1 MFRLP
6 STALTGGLVALLSA
20 AAIPAQAATPPDA
33 DRTAILAM
41 AGEYAVTFDFTETV
55 VLKPGYARKPGKR
68 TGANEVV
75 IVVEDTPA
83 RIVLQHLLVVGDG
96 HVVKHWRQDWTWEA
110 PTRFEFSADQS
121 WSVRALPPALTAG
134 AWTQCVYE
142 VSDAPRYCGT
152 ARWVHD
158 GTAST
163 WESDRGWRPLPR
175 REYTTRSDYNA
186 LGMVNRHTV
195 TAEGWTHEQDN
206 VKTVRDAAGMPVGA
220 IVREFGFNEY
230 RRARGIDFL
239 PAYRYWRD
247 TAGFWAAVRTRWD
260 RLWTAGGVRLKTK
273 VDGMSIIEPLF
284 VQAGKQKAG
293 GTVPEAEIDA
303 VFAQWVESMPARS
316 DVATHGK
323 R

>member
-1 MFRLP
+1 MFRFNR
-6 STALTGGLVALLSA
+6 TTVTGGIVALLLA
-20 AAIPAQAATPPDA
+20 AAIPARAAAPPDA
-33 DRTAILAM
+33 DRAAILAM

-55 VLKPGYARKPGKR
+55 VLEPGYVRKPGKR

-75 IVVEDTPA
+75 IVVEDTPG

-110 PTRFEFSADQS
+110 PTRFEFSADQV
-121 WSVRALPPALTAG
+121 WTVRTLPPGLTTG

-152 ARWVHD
+152 ARWAHD
-158 GTAST
+158 GAAST

-186 LGMVNRHTV
+186 LGAVNRHTV

-206 VKTVRDAAGMPVGA
+206 VKTVRDAAGTPVGA

-230 RRARGIDFL
+230 RRARGVDFS

-260 RLWTAGGVRLKTK
+260 RLFAGGGVRLKTK
-273 VDGMSIIEPLF
+273 VDGMPIIEPLF
-284 VQAGKQKAG
+284 AQAGRQKAG
-293 GTVPEAEIDA
+293 GTLPEAEIDA
-303 VFAQWVESMPARS
+303 VFAQWVTPLRS
-316 DVATHGK
+316 GRDVSQ

>member
-1 MFRLP
+1 MFRFH
-6 STALTGGLVALLSA
+6 ARAVAVALVALPSI
-20 AAIPAQAATPPDA
+20 AAIPARAAAPPEA

-55 VLKPGYARKPGKR
+55 VLKPGYARRPGKR
-68 TGANEVV
+68 TDANEVV
-75 IVVEDTPA
+75 IVVEDTPT

-96 HVVKHWRQDWTWEA
+96 HVVKHWRQDWAWEA
-110 PTRFEFSADQS
+110 PTRFEFSADQA
-121 WSVRALPPALTAG
+121 WTVRALAPAQTRG

-152 ARWVHD
+152 ARWVHE
-158 GTAST
+158 GVAAT

-195 TAEGWTHEQDN
+195 TADGWTHEQDN
-206 VKTVRDAAGMPVGA
+206 VKTVRDANGTPVGA

-230 RRARGIDFL
+230 GRARGVDFS

-247 TAGFWAAVRTRWD
+247 TAAFWAAVRARWE
-260 RLWTAGGVRLKTK
+260 RMWTTGGVRLKTP
-273 VDGMSIIEPLF
+273 VDGMPIIEPLF
-284 VQAGKQKAG
+284 AQAGRQTSDGA
-293 GTVPEAEIDA
+293 VPEAEIDA
-303 VFAQWVESMPARS
+303 VFAQWVAPLRGS
-316 DVATHGK
+316 DDITQ

>member
-1 MFRLP
+1 MFR
-6 STALTGGLVALLSA
+6 SRTIATTGCVAGLLFA
-20 AAIPAQAATPPDA
+20 AATPVLAAPPSDA
-33 DRTAILAM
+33 DRAAILAM

-68 TGANEVV
+68 TSANEVV

-110 PTRFEFSADQS
+110 PTRFEFSADQA
-121 WSVRALPPALTAG
+121 WTVRTLSPALTTG

-152 ARWVHD
+152 ARWMHD
-158 GTAST
+158 GAAST

-186 LGMVNRHTV
+186 LGMINRHTV

-206 VKTVRDAAGMPVGA
+206 VKTVRDAAGTPVGA

-230 RRARGIDFL
+230 RRARGIDFS

-260 RLWTAGGVRLKTK
+260 RLWAAGGVRLKTK
-273 VDGMSIIEPLF
+273 VDGMPIIEPLF

-293 GTVPEAEIDA
+293 GAVPEAEIDA
-303 VFAQWVESMPARS
+303 VFAQWVTPLRASGEITQR
-316 DVATHGK
+316 
-323 R
+323 

>member
-1 MFRLP
+1 MFR
-6 STALTGGLVALLSA
+6 SRSIALAGGIVALLSVA
-20 AAIPAQAATPPDA
+20 ALPAQAAAPPDA
-33 DRTAILAM
+33 DRAAILAM

-55 VLKPGYARKPGKR
+55 VLKPGYVRKPGKR

-110 PTRFEFSADQS
+110 PTRFEFSADQA
-121 WSVRALPPALTAG
+121 WTVRALSPAQTQG

-158 GTAST
+158 GVAST

-206 VKTVRDAAGMPVGA
+206 VKTVRDASGKPVGA
-220 IVREFGFNEY
+220 IVREFGFNDY
-230 RRARGIDFL
+230 RRARGVDFS

-247 TAGFWAAVRTRWD
+247 TAGFWAAVRTRWE
-260 RLWTAGGVRLKTK
+260 RLWAGGGVRLKTP

-284 VQAGKQKAG
+284 AQAGRQTSDGA
-293 GTVPEAEIDA
+293 VPEAEIDA
-303 VFAQWVESMPARS
+303 VFAQWVAPLRNDGSVSQR
-316 DVATHGK
+316 
-323 R
+323 

>member
-1 MFRLP
+1 MFR
-6 STALTGGLVALLSA
+6 SRSIALAGGIVALLSVA
-20 AAIPAQAATPPDA
+20 ALPAQAAAPPGA
-33 DRTAILAM
+33 DRAAILAM

-55 VLKPGYARKPGKR
+55 VLKPGYVRKPGKR

-110 PTRFEFSADQS
+110 PTRFEFSADQA
-121 WSVRALPPALTAG
+121 WTVRALSPAQTQG

-158 GTAST
+158 GVAST

-206 VKTVRDAAGMPVGA
+206 VKTVRDASGKPVGA
-220 IVREFGFNEY
+220 IVREFGFNDY
-230 RRARGIDFL
+230 RRARGVDFS

-247 TAGFWAAVRTRWD
+247 TAGFWAAVRTRWE
-260 RLWTAGGVRLKTK
+260 RLWASGGVRLKTK

-284 VQAGKQKAG
+284 AQAGRQTPDAA
-293 GTVPEAEIDA
+293 VPEAEIDA
-303 VFAQWVESMPARS
+303 VFAQWVAPLPVDGSVSQR
-316 DVATHGK
+316 
-323 R
+323 

>member
-1 MFRLP
+1 MTRSRP
-6 STALTGGLVALLSA
+6 SA
-20 AAIPAQAATPPDA
+20 AILAVAASMTAGLAQAAPPPEP

-96 HVVKHWRQDWTWEA
+96 HVVKHWRQDWAWEA
-110 PTRFEFSADQS
+110 PTRFEFSADQT
-121 WSVRALPPALTAG
+121 WTVRALAPERTKG

-158 GTAST
+158 GAAST

-186 LGMVNRHTV
+186 LGAVNRHTV

-206 VKTVRDAAGMPVGA
+206 EKTVRDAVGKPTGA

-230 RRARGIDFL
+230 RRTRGVDFA

-260 RLWTAGGVRLKTK
+260 RLWATGGVQLKTK
-273 VDGMSIIEPLF
+273 VDGMAMIEPLF
-284 VQAGKQKAG
+284 AQAGRQKAG
-293 GTVPEAEIDA
+293 GAVPDAEIDA
-303 VFAQWVESMPARS
+303 VFAQWVTPLRS
-316 DVATHGK
+316 GGDITM

>member
-1 MFRLP
+1 MPRSRLCTTLP
-6 STALTGGLVALLSA
+6 AIVASMMA
-20 AAIPAQAATPPDA
+20 AATAAPLAHAAPPPGP
-33 DRTAILAM
+33 DRKAILAM
-41 AGEYAVTFDFTETV
+41 AGEYEVSFDFAETV
-55 VLKPGYARKPGKR
+55 VFKAGYERMPRKY
-68 TGANEVV
+68 TEANEVV

-83 RIVLQHLLVVGDG
+83 RIVLQHLLVVGGG

-110 PTRFEFSADQS
+110 PTRFEFSADQT
-121 WSVRALPPALTAG
+121 WTMRTLPPAQTAG

-158 GTAST
+158 GAAST

-186 LGMVNRHTV
+186 LGMINRHTV

-206 VKTVRDAAGMPVGA
+206 VKTLRDAAGQPFAA

-230 RRARGIDFL
+230 RRAKGIDFS
-239 PAYRYWRD
+239 PACRYWRD

-260 RLWTAGGVRLKTK
+260 RLWAAGGVRLKTK
-273 VDGMSIIEPLF
+273 VDGMPIIEPLF
-284 VQAGKQKAG
+284 AQAGRQKAG
-293 GTVPEAEIDA
+293 TAVSEAEIDA
-303 VFAQWVESMPARS
+303 VFAQWVEPVRAGGDLSQR
-316 DVATHGK
+316 
-323 R
+323 

>member
-1 MFRLP
+1 MFRFR
-6 STALTGGLVALLSA
+6 SIALAGGIVALLSVA
-20 AAIPAQAATPPDA
+20 ALPAQAAAPPDA
-33 DRTAILAM
+33 DRAAILAM

-110 PTRFEFSADQS
+110 PTRFEFSADQA
-121 WSVRALPPALTAG
+121 WTVRALSPTQTQG

-158 GTAST
+158 GVAST

-206 VKTVRDAAGMPVGA
+206 VKTVRDASGKPVGA
-220 IVREFGFNEY
+220 IVREFGFNDY
-230 RRARGIDFL
+230 RRARGVDFS

-247 TAGFWAAVRTRWD
+247 TAVFWAAVRNRWE
-260 RLWTAGGVRLKTK
+260 RLWAGGGVRLKTP

-284 VQAGKQKAG
+284 AQAGRQTSDGA
-293 GTVPEAEIDA
+293 VPEAEIDA
-303 VFAQWVESMPARS
+303 VFAQWVAPLRADGSVSQR
-316 DVATHGK
+316 
-323 R
+323 

>member
-1 MFRLP
+1 MFR
-6 STALTGGLVALLSA
+6 SRSIALAGGIVALLSVA
-20 AAIPAQAATPPDA
+20 ALPAQAAAPPDA
-33 DRTAILAM
+33 DRAAILAM

-55 VLKPGYARKPGKR
+55 VLKPGYVRKPDKR

-110 PTRFEFSADQS
+110 PTRFEFSADQA
-121 WSVRALPPALTAG
+121 WTVRALSPAQTQG

-158 GTAST
+158 GVASI

-175 REYTTRSDYNA
+175 REYITRSDYNA

-206 VKTVRDAAGMPVGA
+206 VKTVRDASGKPVGA
-220 IVREFGFNEY
+220 IVREFGFNDY
-230 RRARGIDFL
+230 RRARGVDFS

-247 TAGFWAAVRTRWD
+247 TAGFWAAVRTRWE
-260 RLWTAGGVRLKTK
+260 RLWASGGVRLKTK

-284 VQAGKQKAG
+284 AQAGRQTSDAA
-293 GTVPEAEIDA
+293 VPEAEIDA
-303 VFAQWVESMPARS
+303 VFAQWVAPLRTDGSVSQR
-316 DVATHGK
+316 
-323 R
+323 

>member
-1 MFRLP
+1 MFRLQ
-6 STALTGGLVALLSA
+6 STAVTGGLVALLSVT
-20 AAIPAQAATPPDA
+20 AIPAQAAAPPDA

-55 VLKPGYARKPGKR
+55 VLKPGYARKPSKR
-68 TGANEVV
+68 TGAHEVV

-83 RIVLQHLLVVGDG
+83 RIVLQHLLVVGGG
-96 HVVKHWRQDWTWEA
+96 HVVKHWRQDWTWQA

-121 WSVRALPPALTAG
+121 WSVRALSPALTTG

-206 VKTVRDAAGMPVGA
+206 VKTVRDAAGMPVGT

-230 RRARGIDFL
+230 RRARGVDFA

-260 RLWTAGGVRLKTK
+260 RLWSAGGVRLKTK
-273 VDGMSIIEPLF
+273 VDGMPIIEPLF

-293 GTVPEAEIDA
+293 SAVPDAEIDA
-303 VFAQWVESMPARS
+303 VFAQWVESVPARS
-316 DVATHGK
+316 DVAAHGK
-323 R
+323 H